1 MAGILLLHLLIKTVV
16 MFSGTRFSF
25 SAIFLFL
32 FSTLFSQ
39 NADKWLLKNNSH
51 IAVKFNQYDNS
62 LFNKLIHQEV
72 VDPGN
77 MSEVDFLGS
86 KWKVDVTSSEVK
98 DDEGVFDISVVFRC
112 IGGTVKDAS
121 LSAAV
126 VFDNWSV
133 KNYVLMPG
141 AAYNGNRYTYRR
153 INYSPKLYD
162 YRDIGPDKDIILSD
176 VPKLRKGHGPSFIQ
190 QRSGDMTTPSIG
202 FYSPGNKKG
211 FFLLTK
217 QGNGLG
223 DYGINIVENSNRSVA
238 EISVTSPVVR
248 ELYKY
253 RICDMRYPS
262 DDKPADFSAG
272 DSVVI
277 KFRLYG
283 FDAEN
288 VQDLFDKFAEIRKDL
303 DIDRTPATVL
313 PFSAAFPVQEE
324 KFNKMNFVEDWGY
337 YSVGLRENV
346 FQDWQIGW
354 TGGMISTYPLLMA
367 GADSTKHNVIRAF
380 DWLFPEGIA
389 PSGFFWGTGKDGHIW
404 YGDDP
409 RHEYTKWIHLVR
421 KSGDG
426 LYYIIKQF
434 MLMKKLGI
442 EVKKEWED
450 GARTVA
456 DAFVKLWD
464 ENHQLGQYVDI
475 KTGKL
480 VIGKTTSGAIVP
492 AALSLASQYFND
504 ANYLKTAE
512 EIGDH
517 YYKNYVQKG
526 LVYGGIGDALQNFD
540 SESSYAMIES
550 FTVLFETTGDA
561 KWVKCGGDMAKQFS
575 TWVISYNYKF
585 PPESLFGK
593 KGMHSIGAVN
603 ANTQNKHGSPGIC
616 THSGVGLLKLYRATG
631 DRFYIDLLCDISHS
645 IPQYLVHP
653 LRPMND
659 IPYGF
664 INERVNTTDWLEGIG
679 EVFFGSTWAETSL
692 MLTYIEIPGLYV
704 QPDKGLFWAFDN
716 VIAEK
721 VKETKKSLTLKIS
734 NPTKADAA
742 VKVLVEND
750 DDLKKPLG
758 HNYFPDLKTIKIKAG
773 GEKVLTFKK

>member
-1 MAGILLLHLLIKTVV
+1 MRIIVL
-16 MFSGTRFSF
+16 
-25 SAIFLFL
+25 LFL
-32 FSTLFSQ
+32 LFDFLSSASAGDTIYAGLKDM
-39 NADKWLLKNNSH
+39 NAHLF
-51 IAVKFNQYDNS
+51 VKLNRYDQS
-62 LFNKLIHQEV
+62 LFNKLIQTEKV
-72 VDPGN
+72 LPGN
-77 MSEVDFLGS
+77 QTEISFRNSQWKIRIDETSVIGRDNAVDITATLTCISGN
-86 KWKVDVTSSEVK
+86 VESSAVSVGIEF
-98 DDEGVFDISVVFRC
+98 DD
-112 IGGTVKDAS
+112 
-121 LSAAV
+121 
-126 VFDNWSV
+126 WSV

-153 INYSPKLYD
+153 ISYSPKLYD
-162 YRDIGPDKDIILSD
+162 YRDMGPDKDIILSD
-176 VPKLRKGHGPSFIQ
+176 VPKLNERRGPSFIQ

-202 FYSPGNKKG
+202 FYDPVKGKG
-211 FFLLTK
+211 FFLLTY
-217 QGNGLG
+217 QGNNYG
-223 DYGINIVENSNRSVA
+223 DYGVNIEENKNRGKA
-238 EISVTSPVVR
+238 EISLTSPVVR

-253 RICDMRYPS
+253 RICDMRFPS
-262 DDKPADFSAG
+262 DDRPADFFAG

-277 KFRLYG
+277 KFRVYEFG
-283 FDAEN
+283 ANN
-288 VQDLFDKFAEIRKDL
+288 VQDLFNEFAKIRKDL
-303 DIDRTPATVL
+303 PIDREHATVL
-313 PFSAAFPVQEE
+313 PYSAAFPVQEN

-337 YSVGLRENV
+337 YSVGLRENI

-367 GADSTKHNVIRAF
+367 GADSTKQNVLRSF

-426 LYYIIKQF
+426 LYYVIKQF

-442 EVKKEWED
+442 EVKKSWED

-480 VIGKTTSGAIVP
+480 VIGRTTSGAIVP

-504 ANYLKTAE
+504 ENYLKTAE

-517 YYKNYVQKG
+517 YYKNYVSKG
-526 LVYGGIGDALQNFD
+526 LVYGGVGDALQNFD

-550 FTVLFETTGDA
+550 FTVLFDVTGDD
-561 KWVKCGGDMAKQFS
+561 KWIKYGGDMAKQFS

-585 PPESLFGK
+585 PQESLFGK
-593 KGMHSIGAVN
+593 LGMHSIGAVN
-603 ANTQNKHGSPGIC
+603 ANTQNKHGAPGIC

-631 DRFYIDLLCDISHS
+631 DEFYIDLLYDIAHD

-653 LRPMND
+653 LRPMKD

-679 EVFFGSTWAETSL
+679 EVFYGSTWAETSL
-692 MLTYIEIPGLYV
+692 MLTYVEIPGLYV
-704 QPDKGLFWAFDN
+704 QPDAGFVRAFDN
-716 VIAEK
+716 IEVVN
-721 VKETKKSLTLKIS
+721 VKKTNRGVTLRLK
-734 NPTKADAA
+734 NPTQADAK
-742 VKVLVEND
+742 VTVLVENKD
-750 DDLKKPLG
+750 EAREPLG
-758 HNYFPDLKTIKIKAG
+758 QNYFPDLKEIFIKAG
-773 GEKVLTFKK
+773 EEKVFFFGSK

>member
-1 MAGILLLHLLIKTVV
+1 
-16 MFSGTRFSF
+16 MFSGIRSSF
-25 SAIFLFL
+25 IVTFIFLFNN
-32 FSTLFSQ
+32 LFSQ
-39 NADKWLLKNNSH
+39 TVDSWLLQNNSH
-51 IAVKFNQYDNS
+51 IAVKFNQYDHS

-72 VDPGN
+72 IDPGKI
-77 MSEVDFLGS
+77 SEVDFQGS
-86 KWKVDVTSSEVK
+86 KWQVNLTSKKVKGAKGS
-98 DDEGVFDISVVFRC
+98 FDISIVFKC
-112 IGGTVKDAS
+112 TDGTVKDAA

-126 VFDNWSV
+126 EFDDWSV

-141 AAYNGNRYTYRR
+141 AAYNGNRYTCRR

-176 VPKLRKGHGPSFIQ
+176 VPKLNEKRGPSFIQ

-211 FFLLTK
+211 FFLLTM
-217 QGNGLG
+217 QGNKLG
-223 DYGINIVENSNRSVA
+223 DYGINIEENSNRSKA
-238 EISVTSPVVR
+238 GISVTSPVVR

-253 RICDMRYPS
+253 RICDMRFPS
-262 DDKPADFSAG
+262 DDKPVTFSSG

-277 KFRLYG
+277 NYRIYF
-283 FDAEN
+283 FDAAS
-288 VQDLFDKFAEIRKDL
+288 VQDLFDEFADIRKDL
-303 DIDRTPATVL
+303 SIDRTPATVL
-313 PFSAAFPVQEE
+313 PYSAAFPVQEE
-324 KFNKMNFVEDWGY
+324 KFNKMNFVKDWGY
-337 YSVGLRENV
+337 YSVGLRENI

-367 GADSTKHNVIRAF
+367 GADSTKQNVIRAF

-409 RHEYTKWIHLVR
+409 RHEYTKWLHLVR

-426 LYYIIKQF
+426 LYYVIKQF

-442 EVKKEWED
+442 EVKKSWED

-480 VIGKTTSGAIVP
+480 VIGKTTAGAIVP
-492 AALSLASQYFND
+492 AALSLAAQYFND
-504 ANYLKTAE
+504 ENYLKTAE
-512 EIGDH
+512 EIGDY
-517 YYKNYVQKG
+517 YYKNYVSKG
-526 LVYGGIGDALQNFD
+526 LVYGGVGDALQNFD
-540 SESSYAMIES
+540 SESSYAMVES
-550 FTVLFETTGDA
+550 FTVLYEVTGDK
-561 KWVKCGGDMAKQFS
+561 KWVDYGSDMAKQFS
-575 TWVISYNYKF
+575 TWVISYNYDF
-585 PPESLFGK
+585 PKRSLFGK
-593 KGMHSIGAVN
+593 MGMHSVGAVN

-631 DRFYIDLLCDISHS
+631 DRFYIDLLFDIAHN

-653 LRPMND
+653 LRPMKD

-679 EVFFGSTWAETSL
+679 EVFYGSTWAETSL

-704 QPDKGLFWAFDN
+704 QPDKGLFWNFDN
-716 VIAEK
+716 VNVEK
-721 VKETKKSLTLKIS
+721 VKETKKTLVLKVS

-742 VKVLVEND
+742 VKVLVENS

-758 HNYFPDLKTIKIKAG
+758 QNYFPDLKTIKIKAG
-773 GEKVLTFKK
+773 GEKVFTFKK

>member
-1 MAGILLLHLLIKTVV
+1 MFFRRALVLFFYLIVLSDISFAQNETVD
-16 MFSGTRFSF
+16 SW
-25 SAIFLFL
+25 L
-32 FSTLFSQ
+32 SQ
-39 NADKWLLKNNSH
+39 LNSQ
-51 IAVKFNQYDNS
+51 VVVRFNQYDHS
-62 LFNKLIHQEV
+62 LFNKLVRQEV
-72 VDPGN
+72 VKPSDGTDI
-77 MSEVDFLGS
+77 DFLDS
-86 KWKVDVTSSEVK
+86 KWSVELVTKDAENAADAVDV
-98 DDEGVFDISVVFRC
+98 SVVLKC
-112 IGGTVKDAS
+112 IDGSVDQ
-121 LSAAV
+121 AAV
-126 VFDNWSV
+126 SVGIEFDDWSV

-176 VPKLRKGHGPSFIQ
+176 VPKLTRGRGPSFIQ

-202 FYSPGNKKG
+202 FFAPLKKKG
-211 FFLLTK
+211 FFLLTE
-217 QGNGLG
+217 QGNSLG
-223 DYGINIVENSNRSVA
+223 DYGINIEENSNRSRA

-262 DDKPADFSAG
+262 DDKPAEFSKG
-272 DSVVI
+272 DTVVI
-277 KFRLYG
+277 KFRLYS
-283 FDAEN
+283 FDADN
-288 VQDLFDKFAEIRKDL
+288 VQALFNKFAKIRKDL
-303 DIDRTPATVL
+303 AMDREPATVL
-313 PFSAAFPVQEE
+313 PYSSAFPVQEK
-324 KFNKMNFVEDWGY
+324 KFNKMNFVKDWGY

-367 GADSTKHNVIRAF
+367 GADSTKKNVIRAF

-389 PSGFFWGTGKDGHIW
+389 PSGFFWGTGKDGNVW

-426 LYYIIKQF
+426 LYYVIKQL

-442 EVKKEWED
+442 DVKSSWED
-450 GARTVA
+450 GTRTVA
-456 DAFVKLWD
+456 DAFVKLWN
-464 ENHQLGQYVDI
+464 ENGQLGQYVNI

-504 ANYLKTAE
+504 EKYLKAAQDIAE
-512 EIGDH
+512 Q
-517 YYKNYVQKG
+517 YYQNYVAKG
-526 LVYGGIGDALQNFD
+526 LVYGGVGDALQNFD
-540 SESSYAMIES
+540 SESSYAMIEG
-550 FTVLFETTGDA
+550 FTVLYDVTGDD
-561 KWVKCGGDMAKQFS
+561 KWIKYGGEMAKQFS

-585 PPESLFGK
+585 PANSLFGK
-593 KGMHSIGAVN
+593 LGMHSIGAVN

-631 DRFYIDLLCDISHS
+631 DEFYIDLLYDIAHD

-653 LRPMND
+653 LRPMKD

-679 EVFFGSTWAETSL
+679 EVFYGSTWAETSL
-692 MLTYIEIPGLYV
+692 MLTYVEIPGLYV
-704 QPDKGLFWAFDN
+704 RLETGFVRAFDN
-716 VIAEK
+716 VVV
-721 VKETKKSLTLKIS
+721 VKIKKTKRGVVLKLK
-734 NPTKADAA
+734 NPTKADAR
-742 VKVLVEND
+742 VKVLVENED
-750 DDLKKPLG
+750 DVKKPLG
-758 HNYFPDLKTIKIKAG
+758 QNYFPDLKEILIRAG
-773 GEKVLTFKK
+773 EEKDFTFRK